1 MSDELNDYEE
11 EAVKDETPVVHE
23 VIPYSEDEL
32 IDSLKEEPEPTPKK
46 PVVKKH
52 VSWQLFRK

>member
-1 MSDELNDYEE
+1 MSDKMNDYENAISE
-11 EAVKDETPVVHE
+11 DTPMEQE

-32 IDSLKEEPEPTPKK
+32 VDSLKEEPKEEQKPRKK
-46 PVVKKH
+46 RQH